1 MQRVEPRDSYLLGKH
16 SVNCTA
22 VSALLFFFFSLND
35 YSGFWRDISVGRV
48 LSRDWAP
55 TESLGQQHSSVNTV
69 VGLERGSLTTQ
80 SSQSDSDRVGHLMS
94 ASANT
99 VCTVSIQCA

>member
-1 MQRVEPRDSYLLGKH
+1 M
-16 SVNCTA
+16 
-22 VSALLFFFFSLND
+22 
-35 YSGFWRDISVGRV
+35 GRV